1 MVPTTDPKDC
11 QEQCK
16 TPPKRNTDVSWGQ
29 AWGYKW
35 VFLLICLVRAPCLTL
50 ALCWKLLW
58 VFLFV
63 SFLSGTSKGYLES
76 PSCVCVL
83 ASCCQER
90 AICPRYVLCFV
101 LSSHTVITACF
112 SHQALLVSTG
122 AKAFTVPSKPTHTVC
137 SSPGITPGVSLW
149 PDREA
154 SSATL
159 HRHDFCQC
167 PCRSLLKNYVGAII
181 GSWSEKRMW
190 RFKHMISK

>member
-76 PSCVCVL
+76 PSCVCVWPV
-83 ASCCQER
+83 AVKREQSDR
-90 AICPRYVLCFV
+90 GM
-101 LSSHTVITACF
+101 F
-112 SHQALLVSTG
+112 S
-122 AKAFTVPSKPTHTVC
+122 
-137 SSPGITPGVSLW
+137 
-149 PDREA
+149 A
-154 SSATL
+154 SSSVHTL
-159 HRHDFCQC
+159 
-167 PCRSLLKNYVGAII
+167 
-181 GSWSEKRMW
+181 
-190 RFKHMISK
+190 